1 MGTYLLIA
9 VVALYYVLLVRSHV
23 RPYLLLRVKGEHMK
37 YLLTAALPITGVCR
51 CASFSGVSAGFT

>member
-1 MGTYLLIA
+1 MAMGTYLLIA

-37 YLLTAALPITGVCR
+37 YLLTAALLITGVTLSVLTSSPP
-51 CASFSGVSAGFT
+51 A